1 MREARKDLVSTPVT
15 EHPSSESAR
24 TSCRVD
30 LSALCANLDAIR
42 GLLAPTVEVL
52 AVVKDDAYG
61 HGSVETA
68 RALAAHGVRRFGVA
82 TLAEGARL
90 RRSGL
95 AADVVVLG
103 SIYPDDAAALFEHSL
118 TPVISNLPVLR
129 SLEAFGAERGRRI
142 ACHLKVDTG
151 MGRLG
156 LLADHVEEWLPELRG
171 LGAVE
176 LRGVMSHFA
185 EAEEPDSPSCRG
197 QLAAFRRTLAR
208 LRAEGHAPA
217 VVHMANSAAVVGLP
231 EAHFDMVRPGGMLY
245 GIFSHPPLARRI
257 RLTPVLTW
265 KTSVLQLKKVPK
277 DFRVSYGGAFVPR
290 RESLI
295 ATLPVGYASGYKR
308 SLSNK
313 AAVLVRGRR
322 APVMG
327 RVTMDLTMVDVTDI
341 GGVQPGDEVVLLGE
355 QGGEAISAEE
365 MAGWADT
372 ISYEILTSISPGIPR
387 TYIREKEGRGTL
399 GQG

>member
-1 MREARKDLVSTPVT
+1 MTA
-15 EHPSSESAR
+15 HPSSESAH
-24 TSCRVD
+24 TFCQVD
-30 LSALCANLDAIR
+30 LSALCANLDALR
-42 GLLAPTVEVL
+42 SRVGPAVEVL

-61 HGSVETA
+61 HGAVESA
-68 RALAAHGVRRFGVA
+68 QALAAHGVRRFGVA
-82 TLAEGARL
+82 TIEEGARL

-95 AADVVVLG
+95 DADVVVLG
-103 SIYPDDAAALFEHSL
+103 SFYPEDAAALFEHSL
-118 TPVISNLPVLR
+118 SPVISNLAVLR
-129 SLEAFGAERGRRI
+129 SLEAFGAERGLRI

-156 LLADHVEEWLPELRG
+156 LLADHMEEWLPELRG
-171 LGAVE
+171 LRAVE
-176 LRGVMSHFA
+176 LQGIMSHFA
-185 EAEEPDSPSCRG
+185 ESEEPDSPSCRG

-217 VVHMANSAAVVGLP
+217 LVHMANSAAVVGVP

-265 KTSVLQLKKVPK
+265 KTRVLQLKKVPGN
-277 DFRVSYGGAFVPR
+277 FRVSYGGTFVTR

-295 ATLPVGYASGYKR
+295 ATLPVGYAAGYKR

-322 APVMG
+322 APVAG

-341 GGVQPGDEVVLLGE
+341 GGVQSGDEVVLLGA

-372 ISYEILTSISPGIPR
+372 ISYEITTSISPGIPR
-387 TYIREKEGRGTL
+387 TYIREKEERGTR

>member
-1 MREARKDLVSTPVT
+1 MREARKDFVSTPVT

-42 GLLAPTVEVL
+42 GQLAPTVEVM
-52 AVVKDDAYG
+52 AIVKDDAYG

-68 RALAAHGVRRFGVA
+68 RALAAHGIRRFGVA
-82 TLAEGARL
+82 NVAEGARL
-90 RRSGL
+90 RRAGL

-118 TPVISNLPVLR
+118 TPVISNLAVLQ
-129 SLEAFGAERGRRI
+129 SLEAFGAERGQRI

-156 LLADHVEEWLPELRG
+156 LLADDVEEWLPELRG

-176 LRGVMSHFA
+176 LHGVMSHFA
-185 EAEEPDSPSCRG
+185 EAEEPDAPSCRG

-265 KTSVLQLKKVPK
+265 KTRVLQLKKVPSN
-277 DFRVSYGGAFVPR
+277 FRVSYGGAFVTR

-341 GGVQPGDEVVLLGE
+341 GGVQPGDEVVLLGA

>member
-1 MREARKDLVSTPVT
+1 MREARKDLVSAPVT
-15 EHPSSESAR
+15 EHPSNESAR

-42 GLLAPTVEVL
+42 GLLAPTVEVM

-82 TLAEGARL
+82 NVAEGARL

-208 LRAEGHAPA
+208 LRADGHAPA
-217 VVHMANSAAVVGLP
+217 VVHMANSPAVVGLP

-277 DFRVSYGGAFVPR
+277 DFRVSYGGAFVTR